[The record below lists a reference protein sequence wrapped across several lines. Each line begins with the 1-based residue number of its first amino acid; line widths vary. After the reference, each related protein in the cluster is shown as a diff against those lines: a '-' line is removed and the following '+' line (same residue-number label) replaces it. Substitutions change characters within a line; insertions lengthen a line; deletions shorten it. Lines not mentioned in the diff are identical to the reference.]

1 MGSLLVSIS
10 SGSLSPYHFSQHQTP
25 SCIKSVCSCEGD
37 SKGFYDLY
45 LDEDLMKHGHI
56 SIRYCPL
63 LFLYLPNDENFNP
76 TTIEILNSSTIQLAR
91 GIVQQKIKFEL
102 ESLENF
108 IVKEV
113 NFADEVTISAKNVTE
128 ILILNSQFTLL
139 PPAGLNVQNSQK
151 LSVFNSKFNEIA
163 PAAIAVNLVEEVKI
177 VSNEFSIDTVGA
189 IQTAN
194 SPNLYISCNRLL
206 GEPTNKEC
214 ASVSESST
222 NFVHSIISPSLSV
235 KTEDQHFGS
244 VNSPLWLLMS
254 IGFVA
259 ISIILVCILCR
270 IRKSRTGKKPDDENG
285 EQIADSIPTENV
297 KLVIETESDELIEIE
312 TQRLMI
318 TESDIIKKIKEQEA
332 ILNEEISNMKQKNP

>member
-37 SKGFYDLY
+37 YNGFYDLY
-45 LDEDLMKHGHI
+45 LDEDLIKHGHI
-56 SIRYCPL
+56 SIRHCPL
-63 LFLYLPNDENFNP
+63 LFLYLANEENLNP
-76 TTIEILNSSTIQLAR
+76 TTFEILNSGTIQLAQ

-102 ESLENF
+102 ERLENF
-108 IVKEV
+108 IVKEM
-113 NFADEVTISAKNVTE
+113 NCADKVTISAKNVTE

-139 PPAGLNVQNSQK
+139 PSAGLNVQNSQK

-163 PAAIAVNLVEEVKI
+163 PAAIAVNSVEEVKI
-177 VSNEFSIDTVGA
+177 VSNEFSMDAVGV

-194 SPNLYISCNRLL
+194 SSNLDISCNRLL
-206 GEPTNKEC
+206 GDPTNREC
-214 ASVSESST
+214 SSVSESST

-244 VNSPLWLLMS
+244 VNSSLWLLMS

-270 IRKSRTGKKPDDENG
+270 LRKSRVGKKPDVDNG
-285 EQIADSIPTENV
+285 DKIADSIPTENV
-297 KLVIETESDELIEIE
+297 KLVIETESDELIETE
-312 TQRLMI
+312 TQRVMI
-318 TESDIIKKIKEQEA
+318 TESDIIK
-332 ILNEEISNMKQKNP
+332 